1 MGRLGIPVL
10 SFVLLLLLGLSVP
23 SAFAGDGSETPKAD
37 TALKKEKP
45 PLVITSKTLEADN
58 KKGIVIFKGNV
69 IAEEE
74 FLLCSDELY
83 LGYGDGT
90 KVDSMVA
97 IGDVRIVHGDRVS
110 GANRAEYKRAG
121 RTLILTGSAVV
132 VECGDTVRG
141 ERIEVY
147 LDEDRVVVDGGGT
160 GEGDGTEASGRVRA
174 VILPQEQKSC
184 TEAKVTGAASSEYK
198 RGTDGESRCG
208 WARQVLR

>member
-1 MGRLGIPVL
+1 MRRSMVRLGIPVL
-10 SFVLLLLLGLSVP
+10 SALVLLLLGLSVP
-23 SAFAGDGSETPKAD
+23 SAFADEASPKQ
-37 TALKKEKP
+37 KV
-45 PLVITSKTLEADN
+45 PLVITSETLEADN

-110 GANRAEYKRAG
+110 GADRAEYKRAG
-121 RTLILTGSAVV
+121 RTLVLTGSAVV

-147 LDEDRVVVDGGGT
+147 LDEDRVVVDGGAG
-160 GEGDGTEASGRVRA
+160 GGDGTGASGRVRA

-184 TEAKVTGAASSEYK
+184 TEATVTGAASSEYK